1 MSLATDWITLA
12 SNQLHVEIDP
22 HGAQLSVLRSADGS
36 DLLWDGDPTFWTSRA
51 PILFPIVGALN
62 GGVYRWRGRNY
73 PLSRHGFARGR
84 RFDVV
89 DTSATA
95 AGDRNVVVLRQRD
108 DETTRAVYP
117 FAFEL
122 DISFSLTGAVL
133 TIVATARNTGSD
145 PMPASLGFHPAF
157 RWPLPGATDRSA
169 HVLEFERDEPWPIRR
184 LDSVGLLTAD
194 THPTPVVGRCL
205 SLSDDLFV
213 ADVMIFDRLVS
224 RSARYRADVGSSD
237 ARSSINVR
245 WPDATHLGLWT
256 KPGAGFI
263 CIEPWRGVADPVG
276 FTGDVDAKPGVEVVP
291 PEGEMALTMIIEVCA

>member
-36 DLLWDGDPTFWTSRA
+36 DLLWAGDPTFWTSRA

-95 AGDRNVVVLRQRD
+95 AGDRNVVVLRQRH
-108 DETTRAVYP
+108 DEMTWSVYP

-122 DISFSLTGAVL
+122 DVAFSLTGAVL
-133 TIVATARNTGSD
+133 TIVATARNTGSE

-157 RWPLPGATDRSA
+157 RWPLHGGAERTA
-169 HVLEFERDEPWPIRR
+169 HVLEFERDEPAPIRR
-184 LDSVGLLTAD
+184 LDSAGLLTAD
-194 THPTPVVGRCL
+194 LHPTPVVGRRL

-213 ADVMIFDRLVS
+213 ADVVIFDRLVS
-224 RSARYRADVGSSD
+224 RSARYRADAGPSD
-237 ARSSINVR
+237 ARPSINVR
-245 WPDATHLGLWT
+245 WPYATHLGLWS
-256 KPGAGFI
+256 KPGAGFV

-276 FTGDVDAKPGVEVVP
+276 FIGDLDTKPGMEVVQP
-291 PEGEMALTMIIEVCA
+291 GGEMTLTMIIEVRA